1 MKKTN
6 QNACFF
12 VNFAIIFAIFF
23 LYTILFFGNKLGMKR
38 FIVFV
43 LLGIFLFSVSLFKK
57 EFDFSKFEDVS
68 VQVFLSNRNY
78 KKLNN
83 YSTVNNGQGAIIYCD
98 NTEYKKIKTECGD
111 ISGVTFI
118 FSGDKDTLKD
128 IEKGLNVKI
137 LKCSQNEFTGYTNY
151 FDETIF
157 LENKK
162 VNVQAVLYD
171 NKIYVGFPLLLG
183 SYNK

>member
-1 MKKTN
+1 MLIFYEKLVI
-6 QNACFF
+6 F
-12 VNFAIIFAIFF
+12 VYFL
-23 LYTILFFGNKLGMKR
+23 LYTILHFGNKLGMKK

-43 LLGIFLFSVSLFKK
+43 LLSVFLFSVSLFKS
-57 EFDFSKFEDVS
+57 EFDFSKFNNVN
-68 VQVFLSNRNY
+68 VQVFLSNKDY
-78 KKLNN
+78 KQLNN
-83 YSTVNNGQGAIIYCD
+83 YSTIDNGQGAIIYCD
-98 NTEYKKIKTECGD
+98 YIDYKNIKSNCSD

-118 FSGDKDTLKD
+118 FDGDKNTLLQLKNS
-128 IEKGLNVKI
+128 LNVSV
-137 LKCSQNEFTGYTNY
+137 LKSSQNEFTGYTNY

-183 SYNK
+183 SYQK

>member
-1 MKKTN
+1 M
-6 QNACFF
+6 
-12 VNFAIIFAIFF
+12 
-23 LYTILFFGNKLGMKR
+23 YTILHFGNKLCMKK

-43 LLGIFLFSVSLFKK
+43 LLSVFLFSISLFKS
-57 EFDFSKFEDVS
+57 EFDFSKFNNVS
-68 VQVFLSNRNY
+68 VQVFLSNKDY
-78 KKLNN
+78 KQLNK
-83 YSTVNNGQGAIIYCD
+83 YSTINNGQGAIIYCD
-98 NTEYKKIKTECGD
+98 YNDYKNIKSNCSD

-118 FSGDKDTLKD
+118 FDGDKDTLLQLKNS
-128 IEKGLNVKI
+128 LNVNV
-137 LKCSQNEFTGYTNY
+137 LKSSQNEFTGYTNY

-183 SYNK
+183 SYQK